1 MKHFLSIND
10 LSRDEILELVSLAE
24 ELKSNR
30 KFRNDLKDKNVI
42 LLFEKPSLRTRVSF
56 EVAIAELGGKYYH
69 LGHREVGFGKRE
81 AVKDIA
87 EVLSCYVQA
96 CIIRT
101 FKQDDLVEFSQHAS
115 IPVVNALT
123 NLEHP
128 CQILSDLLTI
138 KERIHRLN
146 SFKLAFIG
154 DGNNISHSL
163 IQASSILGFDL
174 SIAIPSGY
182 EPDDKVLKPALERA
196 EKANSKITVSNSPEN
211 AIKGA
216 DFIYTDVWTSMGQED
231 EMQERNK
238 SFKNFQI
245 NKKLLGNIAS
255 KYYIMHCLPAH
266 RGEEI
271 TDEVIDSEN
280 SIVIDQAENRLHMH
294 KAILIK
300 LFSQI

>member
-24 ELKSNR
+24 DLKSHR
-30 KFRNDLKDKNVI
+30 KFRDDLKDKNAL

-69 LGHREVGFGKRE
+69 LGQTVGFGKRE

-87 EVLSCYVQA
+87 EVLSRYVQA

-101 FKQDDLVEFSQHAS
+101 FRQDDLVEFSHHAS

-123 NLEHP
+123 DSEHP

-138 KERIHRLN
+138 KEKINRLN

-163 IQASSILGFDL
+163 IQASAILGFEL
-174 SIAIPSGY
+174 SIATPLGY
-182 EPDDKVLKPALERA
+182 EPDDEVLKPALERA
-196 EKANSKITVSNSPEN
+196 GKTASKIKVFNNPED
-211 AIKGA
+211 AVEDA

-231 EMQERNK
+231 ERQERKK
-238 SFKNFQI
+238 SFKGFQI
-245 NKKLLGNIAS
+245 NEKLLKNIS
-255 KYYIMHCLPAH
+255 NKYYIMHCLPAH

-271 TDEVIDSEN
+271 TDEVISSES

-300 LFSQI
+300 LFSRI